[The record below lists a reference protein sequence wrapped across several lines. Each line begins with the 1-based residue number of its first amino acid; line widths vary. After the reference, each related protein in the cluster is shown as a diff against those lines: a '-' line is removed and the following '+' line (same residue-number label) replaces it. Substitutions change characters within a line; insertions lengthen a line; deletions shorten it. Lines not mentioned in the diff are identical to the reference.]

1 VVNVKLTEENNAYY
15 REMEKFVPKME
26 TTYKQLTRNSK
37 ALQNLYTQEV
47 NTLYEMGNLFAE
59 LHEGSREI
67 LNKLPKSTGL
77 KKINEVFITSNNMMI
92 EWGNVLR
99 NQHEFL

>member
-1 VVNVKLTEENNAYY
+1 
-15 REMEKFVPKME
+15 MEA
-26 TTYKQLTRNSK
+26 TYKQLTRKSK

-59 LHEGSREI
+59 LHEESREI

-77 KKINEVFITSNNMMI
+77 KKLNEVFITSNNMMI

>member
-1 VVNVKLTEENNAYY
+1 
-15 REMEKFVPKME
+15 MEA
-26 TTYKQLTRNSK
+26 TYKQLTRTSK

-59 LHEGSREI
+59 LHEESREI

-77 KKINEVFITSNNMMI
+77 KKLNEVFITSNNMMI

>member
-1 VVNVKLTEENNAYY
+1 
-15 REMEKFVPKME
+15 ME

-47 NTLYEMGNLFAE
+47 NTLYEMGNQFAE

-77 KKINEVFITSNNMMI
+77 KKLN
-92 EWGNVLR
+92 
-99 NQHEFL
+99 